1 MLRYNPSLELVQLF
15 LQYGADIFKRGT
27 FWKSSILHVFCASC
41 DQADVLKELLE
52 RGAELE
58 ALDSVKETPLHWLM
72 SRFQNEGVPVDIVKI
87 LIDAGVNV
95 NAEDEASER
104 ECSREGEK
112 YAADFFRTTS

>member
-1 MLRYNPSLELVQLF
+1 MVQLF
-15 LQYGADIFKRGT
+15 LQHGADIFKRGS

-41 DQADVLKELLE
+41 DKADVLRELLE
-52 RGAELE
+52 RGAEIE

-72 SRFQNEGVPVDIVKI
+72 SRFQNEGVPEDIVRI

-104 ECSREGEK
+104 EYSRNIEE
-112 YAADFFRTTS
+112 ACC